1 MATAADA
8 PAIVVCANCGTK
20 NRVRATGSGAPFC
33 GKCGKPLPWLVHAD
47 DGSFDAVV
55 DAKLPVLV
63 DFWAPWCGPC
73 RMVTPVVEKL
83 AVEKAGQLKVVE
95 VNTDDTPI
103 LSRRFDIKGIPLL
116 VVMKDGKEAQRVT
129 GALPEPRL
137 RQWLQPFVS

>member
-1 MATAADA
+1 
-8 PAIVVCANCGTK
+8 VVN
-20 NRVRATGSGAPFC
+20 
-33 GKCGKPLPWLVHAD
+33 AD
-47 DGSFDAVV
+47 DSSFDMVV

-73 RMVTPVVEKL
+73 RMVTPVIEKL
-83 AVEKAGQLKVVE
+83 AVEKAGRMKVVE
-95 VNTDDTPI
+95 VNTDNTPV
-103 LSRRFDIKGIPLL
+103 LSRRFDIRGIPLL